1 MAKINGAQLLVKA
14 LKTEGVSYVF
24 GLAGVGIFPIFD
36 ACLSEHLRIIDVRH
50 ETAAVFM
57 AGATARITGEPG
69 VCLVTEGPGHAN
81 AIAGLTTMYAEDTP
95 VILISGCA
103 ETENWG
109 RGAIQE
115 IPQVEMAAPVAK
127 WAAMVPDVR
136 RIPEML
142 AMAFRIARS
151 GQPGPVHLTVPID
164 AFDQEID
171 ETSVPPYEP
180 HQRRPSGRAAA
191 EPRLI
196 RDAIESLGKAARPAI
211 VAGIGAW
218 WTRAGEPLQAFIE
231 HTRIPLFTVEL
242 ARGLVSDDHPLCLG
256 AGYPSMNPMA
266 SKLREA
272 DVVLLLGERVDF
284 RFGFG
289 EAFGPAA
296 QLIHV
301 YPEAKEIGRNMP
313 VRVGLVADSGPVVEQ
328 LLEEAKGRTWEE
340 GPWVK
345 ELREERAKQQ
355 TRFATLAASDQSPL
369 HPLRVAGEV
378 RQIIR
383 DDDIVILDGADFSA
397 WARLLI
403 KAHRPGHW
411 ITHGRLGM
419 IGTGIPYGVAAK
431 LARPEA
437 RVIVF
442 VGDGS
447 IGFHFM
453 EFDTAV
459 RHGLPMVVVVGNDA
473 AWGVEQHFQRALYG
487 SDRLVATSL
496 RRARYDQMVQ
506 ALGGYGEYVERA
518 EELPKALERAVASGV
533 PACVNVATELA
544 LSPSAEAFCN
554 YLVKRRAQV
563 RGEAV

>member
-1 MAKINGAQLLVKA
+1 MSKINGAQLLVNA
-14 LKTEGVSYVF
+14 LKAEGITHVF

-36 ACLSEHLRIIDVRH
+36 ACLTANLRIIDVRH
-50 ETAAVFM
+50 ETAGVFM
-57 AGATARITGEPG
+57 AGATARLTGEPA

-95 VILISGCA
+95 VVLISGCA

-127 WAAMVPDVR
+127 WAAMVPHAR

-142 AMAFRIARS
+142 AMALRIARG

-164 AFDQEID
+164 AFDQELD
-171 ETSVPPYEP
+171 ESSVPPYEP
-180 HQRRPSGRAAA
+180 ARRRPSGRSSA

-196 RDAIESLGKAARPAI
+196 REAVECLANASRPAV

-231 HTRIPLFTVEL
+231 HTHIPLFTVEL
-242 ARGLVSDDHPLCLG
+242 ARGIVSDDHPLCMG
-256 AGYPSMNPMA
+256 SGYPAANPMA

-272 DVVLLLGERVDF
+272 DAVLILGERLDF
-284 RFGFG
+284 RLGFG
-289 EAFGPAA
+289 EAFAPGA
-296 QLIHV
+296 QLIHA
-301 YPEAKEIGRNMP
+301 YPNAAEIGRNRP
-313 VRVGLVADSGPVVEQ
+313 VRVGMVADSGAVTEQMLAEARGRVWVE
-328 LLEEAKGRTWEE
+328 AA
-340 GPWVK
+340 WVK
-345 ELREERAKQQ
+345 ELRDDRAKQ
-355 TRFATLAASDQSPL
+355 RAHFEALATSDQTPL
-369 HPLRVAGEV
+369 HPLRVAKEV
-378 RQIIR
+378 AAFIR
-383 DDDIVILDGADFSA
+383 DQDIVVLDGADFAA

-403 KAHRPGHW
+403 KSTRPGNTL
-411 ITHGRLGM
+411 THGRLGM

-453 EFDTAV
+453 EFDTAI
-459 RHGLPMVVVVGNDA
+459 RHRLPIVVVVGNDA

-487 SDRLVATSL
+487 PDRLVATTL

-506 ALGGYGEYVERA
+506 ALGGHGEYVEHPQ
-518 EELPKALERAVASGV
+518 ELPKALERALAAGV
-533 PACVNVATELA
+533 PACVNVATDLL
-544 LSPSAEAFCN
+544 LSPSAAAFCQ
-554 YLVKRRAQV
+554 YLVARRAHV
-563 RGEAV
+563 RGEAT

>member
-1 MAKINGAQLLVKA
+1 MGKINGAQLLVKA
-14 LKTEGVSYVF
+14 LKAEGVGHVF

-36 ACLSEHLRIIDVRH
+36 ACLTENVRIIDVRH
-50 ETAAVFM
+50 ETAGVFM
-57 AGATARITGEPG
+57 AGATARITGEPA

-95 VILISGCA
+95 VVLISGCA

-127 WAAMVPDVR
+127 WAAMVPQVR

-164 AFDQEID
+164 AFDQEV
-171 ETSVPPYEP
+171 EEASVPPYEP
-180 HQRRPSGRAAA
+180 ARRRPSGLSAA
-191 EPRLI
+191 EPRLV
-196 RDAIESLGKAARPAI
+196 RAAVECLAEASRPAV

-218 WTRAGEPLQAFIE
+218 WTRAGGSLQAFID
-231 HTRIPLFTVEL
+231 HTHIPLFTVEL

-256 AGYPSMNPMA
+256 AGYPGANPMA

-272 DVVLLLGERVDF
+272 DAVVVLGDRLDF

-289 EAFGPAA
+289 EAFDPAA

-301 YPEAKEIGRNMP
+301 YPNAAEIGRNRP
-313 VRVGLVADSGPVVEQ
+313 VQVGMVADSVAAIEQ
-328 LLEEAKGRTWEE
+328 MLGEARRRVWSER
-340 GPWVK
+340 PWVK
-345 ELREERAKQQ
+345 ELREHRANQQ
-355 TRFATLAASDQSPL
+355 AHFEALATSDQSPL
-369 HPLRVAGEV
+369 HPLRVAKEV
-378 RQIIR
+378 AAFVR
-383 DDDIVILDGADFSA
+383 DQDIVVLDGADFAA

-403 KAHRPGHW
+403 KSTRPGHTL
-411 ITHGRLGM
+411 THGRLGM
-419 IGTGIPYGVAAK
+419 IGTGIPFGVAAK
-431 LARPEA
+431 LARPDA

-453 EFDTAV
+453 EFDTAI
-459 RHGLPMVVVVGNDA
+459 RHGLPIVVVVGNDA

-487 SDRLVATSL
+487 PDRLVATTL

-506 ALGGYGEYVERA
+506 ALGGHGEFVERA
-518 EELPKALERAVASGV
+518 ADLPKALQRALAAGV
-533 PACVNVATELA
+533 PACVNVATELV
-544 LSPSAEAFCN
+544 LSPSADAFCQ
-554 YLVKRRAQV
+554 YLVNRRAHL
-563 RGEAV
+563 RGEAA

>member
-1 MAKINGAQLLVKA
+1 MGKISGAQILVRA
-14 LKTEGVSYVF
+14 LKAEGVTYVF

-36 ACLSEHLRIIDVRH
+36 ACLNENLRIIDVRH
-50 ETAAVFM
+50 ETAGVFM
-57 AGATARITGEPG
+57 AGATARITGQPG

-95 VILISGCA
+95 VVLISGCA

-127 WAAMVPDVR
+127 WAAMVPHVR
-136 RIPEML
+136 RLPEML

-164 AFDQEID
+164 ALDQEV
-171 ETSVPPYEP
+171 EEASLPPYQPER
-180 HQRRPSGRAAA
+180 RRPSGATAA

-196 RDAIESLGKAARPAI
+196 REAVACLAAAARPAV

-218 WTRAGEPLQAFIE
+218 WSGAGEALRAFIE
-231 HTRIPLFTVEL
+231 LTRIPLFTVEL

-272 DVVLLLGERVDF
+272 DVVLVLGERLDF

-289 EAFGPAA
+289 EAFGPGV
-296 QLIHV
+296 QLIQV
-301 YPEAKEIGRNMP
+301 YPEAREIGRNAP
-313 VRVGLVADSGPVVEQ
+313 VRLGLAADSRAVVEQ
-328 LLEEAKGRTWEE
+328 LLEEARGRAWSER
-340 GPWVK
+340 PWVG
-345 ELREERAKQQ
+345 ELREERQKQQ
-355 TRFATLAASDQSPL
+355 ARFEALAASEQAPL
-369 HPLRVAGEV
+369 HPLRVAKEV
-378 RQIIR
+378 NAVLR
-383 DDDIVILDGADFSA
+383 DDDIVILDGADFAA
-397 WARLLI
+397 WVRLLI
-403 KAHRPGHW
+403 KARRPGHW
-411 ITHGRLGM
+411 LTHGRLGM
-419 IGTGIPYGVAAK
+419 IGTGIPYGVAAQ
-431 LARPEA
+431 LARPQA

-447 IGFHFM
+447 VGFHFM
-453 EFDTAV
+453 EFDTAI
-459 RHGLPMVVVVGNDA
+459 RHGLPIVVVIGNDA

-487 SDRLVATSL
+487 PDRLVATSL

-506 ALGGYGEYVERA
+506 ALGGHGEYVERP
-518 EELPKALERAVASGV
+518 EQLPPALERALAAGV
-533 PACVNVATELA
+533 PACVNVATELL
-544 LSPSAEAFCN
+544 LSPSAEAFCQ

-563 RGEAV
+563 RGEAS